1 MFFSISKWGIISF
14 ILIFLI
20 HHLYLFLINTLTVP
34 KIKDLVNKP
43 NEVYKDMFL
52 NLHAKANPNM
62 ANNNT
67 MSTNNTMSNN
77 TTMAN
82 DTTAMANELNSFLND
97 LKKTTPHDEVFATSS
112 DKNNYTNY

>member
-1 MFFSISKWGIISF
+1 MFFSISKWGMISF
-14 ILIFLI
+14 ILILLI

-62 ANNNT
+62 A
-67 MSTNNTMSNN
+67 TNN
-77 TTMAN
+77 TMAN
-82 DTTAMANELNSFLND
+82 DTTANDTTTMAHELNSFLND
-97 LKKTTPHDEVFATSS
+97 LKKTTTQDEVFATSS

>member
-52 NLHAKANPNM
+52 NLHAKANPIM
-62 ANNNT
+62 ATNNT
-67 MSTNNTMSNN
+67 MSTNNTLV
-77 TTMAN
+77 N

-97 LKKTTPHDEVFATSS
+97 LKKTTPQDEVFATSS